1 MEHAMTRP
9 AFPHIAWTEIPAG
22 AQGRVPDSSRPPRIL
37 GINPWITDFAAF
49 NLWSRPVGLLACLSM
64 VRGAGAS
71 VALMDCLDPTWED
84 VRWPKPGR
92 HGTGHYPKEA
102 IEPPEALAFTDRRY
116 SRYGLDRDKVR
127 QALAALDPAPDAVLV
142 SSIMTYWYP
151 GALDVLALAA
161 ELWPDAVRVLGG
173 AYSTLCA
180 AHAEVHAKADLLLRG
195 SLETP
200 ANWARLWRALGR
212 EVPPLPRGAGLDLAL
227 DLYADPVYAPVLG
240 SRGCP
245 FSCEYCAS
253 RALYPGFTQS
263 DPARVL
269 AMMEAEQARG
279 VRDFAFYDDA
289 LLVNPERWLW
299 PVLDRVAVRWPD
311 VRLHTPNAMH
321 VRRLTADACR
331 RLKAGGLTTVRLGL
345 ETTDFDHRHDVK
357 LTRSEWENGAR
368 NLVDAG
374 FDLADIGVY
383 ILFGLPG
390 QDLGNVEAAVRHV
403 QGFGFRPHLAHYT
416 PIPGSPMF
424 EAACKASPYPLAEEP
439 LFQNNSIWPCVPGG
453 FDWDEAARWKA
464 LLQDMPKVRPQ
475 G

>member
-1 MEHAMTRP
+1 MSADSGNSTPMTRP
-9 AFPHIAWTEIPAG
+9 EHPHIHWSGPADG
-22 AQGRVPDSSRPPRIL
+22 PRIL

-71 VALMDCLDPTWED
+71 VALMDCLDPTWQD

-92 HGTGHYPKEA
+92 HGTGHYPKEE
-102 IEPPEALAFTDRRY
+102 IEPPEPLAFTGRRF
-116 SRYGLDRDKVR
+116 SRYGLPRELVR
-127 QALAALDPAPDAVLV
+127 QALARLDPAPDAVLV
-142 SSIMTYWYP
+142 SSTMTYWYP
-151 GALDVLALAA
+151 GVLDALAMAA
-161 ELWPDAVRVLGG
+161 ELWPGAVRILGG
-173 AYSTLCA
+173 TYATLCA
-180 AHAEVHAKADLLLRG
+180 DHAARHADADLILGG

-200 ANWARLWRALGR
+200 SNWARLWATLRRPA
-212 EVPPLPRGAGLDLAL
+212 PPLAEGAGLDLAL
-227 DLYADPVYAPVLG
+227 DLYASPRYAPILG

-245 FSCEYCAS
+245 FACDYCAS
-253 RALYPGFTQS
+253 RALYPGFTQA
-263 DPARVL
+263 DPARVI
-269 AMMEAEQARG
+269 AGIEADHARG

-289 LLVNPERWLW
+289 LLVAPDRWLW
-299 PVLDRVAVRWPD
+299 PVLETTARRWPD
-311 VRLHTPNAMH
+311 IRLHTPNAMH
-321 VRRLTADACR
+321 VRRLTAETCR

-345 ETTDFDHRHDVK
+345 ETTDFDHRNDVK

-374 FDLADIGVY
+374 FDLDDIGVY

-390 QDLGNVEAAVRHV
+390 QDLNNVEAAVRHV

-424 EAACKASPYPLAEEP
+424 PAACEASPHPLAREP

-453 FDWDEAARWKA
+453 FDWDQAARWKA
-464 LLQDMPKVRPQ
+464 LLQSP
-475 G
+475 